1 MTLNKKVLAGLVA
14 LAAAGTAQ
22 SATLVAEDGWEVKVG
37 GLINQFV
44 TFSDY
49 DNRTSGDVNEVR
61 DGLLPAF
68 LNFDFKAPT
77 MNGLDIAAH
86 ISFSP
91 STNQDS
97 YGAGEQREVY
107 FTVDGSFGQVLAGK
121 ALGLYG
127 SHNILTDQTLWGVG
141 YGTSGNGTT
150 TLGGIGLG
158 YDYAAWRSQ
167 VRWTSNDMNGFKI
180 ALAVLDNGGP
190 SIGLTGANGGKPT
203 GGLVTGAADS
213 EDLRYEIDLSYAGT
227 IDNGSYSAWVSAMHQ
242 GDDIFG
248 SNTDQA
254 DDESAWTVGGT
265 LVLGGFEAM
274 VQYSDAEGSAAGV
287 AGVASAAAVAE
298 SGSIAGGDYVPASAA
313 VAGTVATS
321 SSKTEW
327 EQYIVQAGYRFN
339 GTTLVSASYADLEDK
354 KASSDDSIDRITVGV
369 YHDVNANLKLV
380 AEYTQVEDDTSNSS
394 SDVDIYSLGGFVFF

>member
-14 LAAAGTAQ
+14 LAAASTSAQ
-22 SATLVAEDGWEVKVG
+22 AVTLVAEDGWEVKVG

-49 DNRTSGDVNEVR
+49 DNVTSGDANEVR

-91 STNQDS
+91 GTNQSS
-97 YGAGEQREVY
+97 YDTFEQREVY

-127 SHNILTDQTLWGVG
+127 SHNILTDQTLFGVG
-141 YGTSGNGTT
+141 YGTRNNGGT

-167 VRWTSNDMNGFKI
+167 VKWTSPDMNGFKI
-180 ALAVLDNGGP
+180 AVAIVDNAGGTVGALAGD
-190 SIGLTGANGGKPT
+190 KPT
-203 GGLVTGAADS
+203 GSLATGGRDS
-213 EDLRYEIDLSYAGT
+213 EDFRYEIDLSYAGSF
-227 IDNGSYSAWVSAMHQ
+227 DNGSYSAWVSAMHQ
-242 GDDIFG
+242 GDDVYG
-248 SNTDQA
+248 TSTDA
-254 DDESAWTVGGT
+254 LDDESAWTIGGT

-274 VQYSDAEGSAAGV
+274 MQYSDSEGATAATK
-287 AGVASAAAVAE
+287 E
-298 SGSIAGGDYVPASAA
+298 
-313 VAGTVATS
+313 
-321 SSKTEW
+321 EW
-327 EQYIVQAGYRFN
+327 QQYIVQAGYRFA
-339 GTTLVSASYADLEDK
+339 GTTLVSASYANLEDK
-354 KASSDDSIDRITVGV
+354 KATTDDEIDRLTVGI

-380 AEYTQVEDDTSNSS
+380 AEYTNVEDDTSSS
-394 SDVDIYSLGGFVFF
+394 AADVDIYSLGAFVFF

>member
-14 LAAAGTAQ
+14 LAAASSSVQAV
-22 SATLVAEDGWEVKVG
+22 TLVAEDGWEVKVG

-44 TFSDY
+44 TFTDNDNGDDY
-49 DNRTSGDVNEVR
+49 NEVR

-91 STNQDS
+91 STNQNS
-97 YGAGEQREVY
+97 YEAGEQREVY

-141 YGTSGNGTT
+141 YGTGGNGST

-180 ALAVLDNGGP
+180 AFSVNDNAG
-190 SIGLTGANGGKPT
+190 SGLRLSGKPT
-203 GGLVTGAADS
+203 GSLTTGNNGQDS
-213 EDLRYEIDLSYAGT
+213 EDLRYEADFSYAGT
-227 IDNGSYSAWVSAMHQ
+227 FDNGSYSAWLSGMTQ
-242 GDDIFG
+242 GDDRA
-248 SNTDQA
+248 NTTDTTQ
-254 DDESAWTVGGT
+254 DEEAYTVGGT
-265 LVLGGFEAM
+265 LVFGGFEGM
-274 VQYSDAEGSAAGV
+274 VSYSDSEGDIG
-287 AGVASAAAVAE
+287 
-298 SGSIAGGDYVPASAA
+298 GSEV
-313 VAGTVATS
+313 
-321 SSKTEW
+321 EW
-327 EQYIVQAGYRFN
+327 NQYIVQGGYRFA
-339 GTTLVSASYADLEDK
+339 GTTLVSASYSELEDTSSN
-354 KASSDDSIDRITVGV
+354 AVRTAAYGNSSDDTIERLTVGV

-380 AEYTQVEDDTSNSS
+380 AEYTSVEDDANSGL
-394 SDVDIYSLGGFVFF
+394 DQDIYSLGGFVFF